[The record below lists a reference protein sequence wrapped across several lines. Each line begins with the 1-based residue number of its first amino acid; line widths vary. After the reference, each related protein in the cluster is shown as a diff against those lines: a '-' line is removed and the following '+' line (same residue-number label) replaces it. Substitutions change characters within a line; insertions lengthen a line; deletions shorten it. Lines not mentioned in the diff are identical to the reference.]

1 MLPDYT
7 ANNHWLLGL
16 AKSTLQTISQSTYSN
31 THVVQAHANFQES
44 TPSLA
49 AVSLST
55 KYFMTTKLMRPAS

>member
-31 THVVQAHANFQES
+31 THVHANFQES